1 MNAELLSSSKRLIRM
16 DILTPQQT
24 WLSGNDRA
32 ASFELHNG
40 RRQRGGIH
48 RARLVGTACA
58 NAAVVPAATERFQTI
73 GGARAWERT

>member
-32 ASFELHNG
+32 ASFELRNG
-40 RRQRGGIH
+40 RRQRGGMR
-48 RARLVGTACA
+48 RARLVGSSG
-58 NAAVVPAATERFQTI
+58 ATRN
-73 GGARAWERT
+73 GAMSDDRRGAGLGKDVTPVG